1 MQPGVRS
8 TGGEKGHGG
17 NGIWDCLLL
26 SCLVFRSLLVTTR
39 LAALEPASAAGR
51 TWKTSPGC
59 VLEGGSGRQRAR
71 ESPGAD
77 DAAGTGLAQE
87 GAHRPLLATWLDQS
101 WLWGFWGASI
111 FR

>member
-1 MQPGVRS
+1 MVGM
-8 TGGEKGHGG
+8 GF
-17 NGIWDCLLL
+17 GIVSSCPVLSSDLCLLPPDWL
-26 SCLVFRSLLVTTR
+26 RWSLPR
-39 LAALEPASAAGR
+39 PAGR